1 MERDAILKK
10 AYLLGAEYEAKMTGC
25 AQCALAAI
33 HDALDMTDDAVFKSA
48 TGLSGGLG
56 FSSKGSCGA
65 LAAGMMAIGQRCGR
79 DREHFY
85 DPEKIR
91 LKSLRLSKKLLE
103 RFTAEYGSDNCGLV
117 QKRLLG
123 KAFNFWSDEDVEE
136 FRRMGGYS
144 EKCASVVGN
153 VAKWTVEIILDEE
166 GK

>member
-1 MERDAILKK
+1 LDRDKILRKS
-10 AYLLGAEYEAKMTGC
+10 YSLGMEYEAKMTGC

-33 HDALDMTDDAVFKSA
+33 QDALDIRNDAIFKAA

-56 FSSKGSCGA
+56 FTSKGSCGA
-65 LAAGMMAIGQRCGR
+65 LAAGTLVISQCYGR
-79 DREHFY
+79 DLQHFH

-91 LKSLRLSKKLLE
+91 LRSLRLSKKLLD
-103 RFTAEYGSDNCGLV
+103 RFIEEYGSDNCGHV
-117 QKRLLG
+117 QKRLFG
-123 KAFNFWSDEDVEE
+123 KIFDFWKEEDTEE
-136 FRRMGGYS
+136 FKRLRGYS